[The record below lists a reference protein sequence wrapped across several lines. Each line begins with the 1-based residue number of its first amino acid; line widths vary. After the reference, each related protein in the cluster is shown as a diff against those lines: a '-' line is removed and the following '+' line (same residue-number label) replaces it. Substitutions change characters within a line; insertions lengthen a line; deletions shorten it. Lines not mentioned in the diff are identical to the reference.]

1 MFQNNLPRCQP
12 MMEEMVPP
20 KLFEKKSAGENG
32 INVLFCLDKT
42 TNLYCIAK
50 YISSMTFFLV
60 FNHKIA

>member
-1 MFQNNLPRCQP
+1 

-50 YISSMTFFLV
+50 NISSMTLFLV

>member
-1 MFQNNLPRCQP
+1 

-20 KLFEKKSAGENG
+20 KLFEKKNQQGK

>member
-1 MFQNNLPRCQP
+1 

-20 KLFEKKSAGENG
+20 KLFEKKKSAGENG
-32 INVLFCLDKT
+32 IYVLCCLDKT